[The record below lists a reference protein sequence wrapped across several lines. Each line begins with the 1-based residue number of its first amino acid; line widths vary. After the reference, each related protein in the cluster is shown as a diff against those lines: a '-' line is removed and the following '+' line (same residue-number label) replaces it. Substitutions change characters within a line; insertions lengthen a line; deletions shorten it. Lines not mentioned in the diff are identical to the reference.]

1 MATVYNSQPINKHT
15 SWGGDFSTMGLPVS
29 GFRIEEFIKNS
40 LKKRIGYIYDYA
52 KAEKYLAF
60 TDEEDFN
67 TWAEGK
73 NLESNDPLT
82 INNYLQNNLI
92 IQSIPY
98 RKEEKEQL
106 QYYTIKMGNKTYSQL
121 YNIFRITND
130 NTSENESWILEYPK
144 NEEVSNAIDFI
155 NQHLELRLGPF
166 NELVNIEEDLTPNDI
181 IADEDTIKVDL
192 HTLVSPGEE
201 IIIKIIN

>member
-1 MATVYNSQPINKHT
+1 
-15 SWGGDFSTMGLPVS
+15 MGLPVS

-40 LKKRIGYIYDYA
+40 LKKRVGYIYDYA

-60 TDEEDFN
+60 ADEEDFN

-73 NLESNDPLT
+73 NLESEDSLT
-82 INNYLQNNLI
+82 ISNYLQNNLI

-106 QYYTIKMGNKTYSQL
+106 QYYTIKIGNKTYSQL
-121 YNIFRITND
+121 YNVFRITN
-130 NTSENESWILEYPK
+130 NNENEDDQWILEYPK